1 MTRFM
6 TLIVVVI
13 LAAPALAQEPPPLI
27 PNAVSAEC
35 DRLGLTADQC
45 ANVHIMQ
52 LWEQEQ
58 QRANQLEAELE
69 VEKARV
75 VVEPVIEPPQV
86 ERRQAAP
93 PPRQQVLAQTFE
105 RVFLTRP
112 GRINGRTFEDYK
124 REGYAYSIRNA
135 THDIIRVRGAII
147 GASSQVFWVYFEQP
161 PPHRLFVEKITV
173 SPTGEVIVTE
183 EGYLSL
189 SKKQT
194 MENWSLCDP
203 IFRDVR

>member
-1 MTRFM
+1 MKYFM
-6 TLIVVVI
+6 ILIAVVI
-13 LAAPALAQEPPPLI
+13 LAAPALAQQAPPLI
-27 PNAVSAEC
+27 PNEVSAEC

-45 ANVHIMQ
+45 ANAHIMQ

-69 VEKARV
+69 AQEARAAAQPV
-75 VVEPVIEPPQV
+75 AEPLQA

-93 PPRQQVLAQTFE
+93 PRLQVLAGAFE

-124 REGYAYSIRNA
+124 REGYAYSVVNMTKEVIR
-135 THDIIRVRGAII
+135 IRGAII
-147 GASSQVFWVYFEQP
+147 GASNQVFWVYFEQP
-161 PPHRLFVEKITV
+161 PPNRLLVEKITI

-183 EGYLSL
+183 QGYMTFSMTQ
-189 SKKQT
+189 SSD
-194 MENWSLCDP
+194 NWSLCDP
-203 IFRDVR
+203 IFRRVN

>member
-1 MTRFM
+1 MTRFIM
-6 TLIVVVI
+6 IAALI
-13 LAAPALAQEPPPLI
+13 LATPALAQQSPPLI
-27 PNAVSAEC
+27 PNSVSAEC

-58 QRANQLEAELE
+58 QRANQLQAELE
-69 VEKARV
+69 AQEARAVAQPVE
-75 VVEPVIEPPQV
+75 EQTQV
-86 ERRQAAP
+86 QRQQAP
-93 PPRQQVLAQTFE
+93 PPRQEVLAGTFE

-124 REGYAYSIRNA
+124 REGYAYSVRNA

-147 GASSQVFWVYFEQP
+147 GASNQVFWVYFEQP
-161 PPHRLFVEKITV
+161 PPHRLFVEKITI

-183 EGYLSL
+183 SGYRTFPIPQS
-189 SKKQT
+189 SGDS
-194 MENWSLCDP
+194 SLCDS
-203 IFRDVR
+203 IFRPVNR